1 MIKIAFSDQ
10 YLYALPEGHR
20 FPIAKYSLVQ
30 QQLLYRGD
38 IIPEQ
43 LFDPG
48 LCPVEL
54 ITRVHTT
61 AYWQKLEQLQLSPN
75 ELRKVGLPLTEVSLQ
90 RARNSVAGTVE
101 SAGRALEQGIGIN
114 IGGGTHHAYA
124 GHGEGFCILNDIAV
138 AAQYLLDEHRMKQVL
153 VIDLDVHQG
162 NGTASIF
169 AHNTRVFTF
178 SMHGRDNYPLRKEQ
192 SDRDVALP
200 GGTGDDAYLQ
210 ILASQLDELFERLEP
225 EFVFYQA
232 GVDVLVTD
240 QLGKLALSKRGCR
253 LRDEMVLKACL
264 QYKVPVAVTMGGG
277 YSKRLADVVDAH
289 SNTIEVAL
297 SLFSD

>member
-38 IIPEQ
+38 IVPEQ

-54 ITRVHTT
+54 ITRVHTKE
-61 AYWQKLEQLQLSPN
+61 YWQKLEQLQLTSK
-75 ELRKVGLPLTEVSLQ
+75 ELRRIGLPLTEISLQ

-101 SAGRALEQGIGIN
+101 SAKRALEKGIGVN

-124 GHGEGFCILNDIAV
+124 GHGEGFCILNDMAV
-138 AAQYLLDEHRMKQVL
+138 AAQYLLDEHKLKRVL

-169 AHNTRVFTF
+169 ADETRVFTF
-178 SMHGRDNYPLRKEQ
+178 SMHGKDNYPLRKEQ

-200 GGTGDDAYLQ
+200 SGTTDEAYLQ
-210 ILASQLDELFERLEP
+210 MLEKQLDELFESIEP
-225 EFVFYQA
+225 DFVFYQA

-240 QLGKLALSKRGCR
+240 KLGKLALSKQGCR
-253 LRDEMVLKACL
+253 LRDEMVLKASR
-264 QYKVPVAVTMGGG
+264 QYNVPVVVTMGGG
-277 YSKRLADVVDAH
+277 YSERLADVVDAH
-289 SNTIEVAL
+289 CNTIGLAL
-297 SLFSD
+297 SMFGD

>member
-43 LFDPG
+43 LFNPG
-48 LCPVEL
+48 LCPVDL
-54 ITRVHTT
+54 ITRVHTRE
-61 AYWQKLEQLQLSPN
+61 YWQKLEKLQLSPK
-75 ELRKVGLPLTEVSLQ
+75 EIRRIGLPLTELSLQ

-101 SAGRALEQGIGIN
+101 SAKRAVEQGVGIN

-138 AAQYLLDEHRMKQVL
+138 AAQYLLDEHRLRQVM

-169 AHNTRVFTF
+169 ASEPGVFTF
-178 SMHGRDNYPLRKEQ
+178 SMHGKDNYPLRKEQ
-192 SDRDVALP
+192 SDRDVALSA
-200 GGTGDDAYLQ
+200 GTADEAYLQ
-210 ILASQLDELFERLEP
+210 VLEKQLDELFTGVEP
-225 EFVFYQA
+225 DFVFYQA
-232 GVDVLVTD
+232 GVDVLATD
-240 QLGKLALSKRGCR
+240 KLGKLALSKQGCKI
-253 LRDEMVLKACL
+253 RDEMVLKACL
-264 QYKVPVAVTMGGG
+264 RYSVPVVVTMGGG
-277 YSKRLADVVDAH
+277 YSERLADVVDAH
-289 SNTIEVAL
+289 CNTIDLAL
-297 SLFSD
+297 RMFAE